1 MRVFPGEA
9 CDELGEE
16 YCGVEGVFDDVK
28 LPPRQEQAQ
37 PAREGQDRDTITYDG
52 PKTVF
57 PGEACDDLGGE
68 FCEPEYQEGV
78 GKEQ

>member
-1 MRVFPGEA
+1 MVGGEA
-9 CDELGEE
+9 CDADIYPE
-16 YCGVEGVFDDVK
+16 VK
-28 LPPRQEQAQ
+28 LKPEAAAGNR
-37 PAREGQDRDTITYDG
+37 PAGSNTEAVDREYLDYNS

-78 GKEQ
+78 FQEK